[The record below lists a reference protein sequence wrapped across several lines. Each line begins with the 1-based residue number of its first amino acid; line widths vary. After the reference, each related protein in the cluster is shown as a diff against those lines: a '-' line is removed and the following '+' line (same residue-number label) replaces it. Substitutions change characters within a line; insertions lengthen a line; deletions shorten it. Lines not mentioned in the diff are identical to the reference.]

1 MPRKPLLVMLTAA
14 LLASA
19 AAGGTVYLRDG
30 RKLVGKVTREGGKVK
45 VEMAL
50 GTVVVDESEVIYA
63 SEAGPRTRP
72 TAAPPPP
79 EAPAEGGPAV
89 QPTAEWDIDLVTL
102 PEPALFMTARK
113 LELLAGMAETESIR
127 HELEQWRIFVH
138 DGRRKVGTLWL
149 TRDQQRQRR
158 DRFLEH
164 AREGLDLTRKARY
177 IYGRTAAQETRKKR
191 LYAQAEQTL
200 AKGAQAWPD
209 LLVRDFLLAVLDLR
223 AERYAQAERRF
234 RTCIEREPLIAAFH
248 QGRGLALLRRKQH
261 LRALG
266 EFIVC
271 LQLRD
276 DTYETIK
283 LVQTAMKEV
292 PGGYIKEPLY
302 LKAKELVERYA
313 KPKYPH
319 RGYRKGVPWLMPG
332 KEWQSRGQEL
342 FTPPYDRIVAKQALA
357 VPISKGGGLLVDREA
372 IAGAELLYVQI
383 ARGQLVR
390 AEPTQRAMYGST
402 SSKPDLPLTTIR
414 VSGVTLAPVDLAKP
428 APVKAGQTVTLHAA
442 NLYRQMGTQIRTGEA
457 KVLSA
462 GADGVKLDA
471 GLLPGEPTGVV
482 LAGEAFAGLL
492 TGRCD
497 PEEKNFG
504 KSTFI
509 KPADLAAWA
518 KKVSRSLRYR
528 SSYSRGPALK
538 KDAPVRP
545 AAGQVFLVHVLAPE
559 KPPTKLGK

>member
-319 RGYRKGVPWLMPG
+319 RGYRKGVPWL
-332 KEWQSRGQEL
+332 
-342 FTPPYDRIVAKQALA
+342 
-357 VPISKGGGLLVDREA
+357 
-372 IAGAELLYVQI
+372 
-383 ARGQLVR
+383 
-390 AEPTQRAMYGST
+390 
-402 SSKPDLPLTTIR
+402 
-414 VSGVTLAPVDLAKP
+414 
-428 APVKAGQTVTLHAA
+428 TVTLHAA

-457 KVLSA
+457 MVLSA